1 VDCQGI
7 ATASHSCFEAVCL
20 TSALFH
26 KPTSTPGQPLPTPR
40 LRIWCWQTRWAVRG
54 GNWVRRT
61 ETSLSGGT
69 LLYSVFFNNK
79 PAPLTSH
86 MHYFCT
92 RERDHVHSFLRHIDY
107 CGNIVSH
114 IAVGHSVGDCITELA
129 LHTFRITIDRGDY
142 TTAYTTMVDHGGP
155 WRPRSSTMVLTMV
168 AAVVEHR
175 GAQQANAWGGIKEQ
189 SMVNHGWC
197 RLSCLYL
204 QMQS

>member
-1 VDCQGI
+1 MSGYNPPLCRRGLSRDRHCLSLLFWSSMPHLCSLSQAHLHAR
-7 ATASHSCFEAVCL
+7 ATVADAPAAYLVL
-20 TSALFH
+20 T
-26 KPTSTPGQPLPTPR
+26 
-40 LRIWCWQTRWAVRG
+40 TRWAVRG

-129 LHTFRITIDRGDY
+129 LHTFRITIDRGCY
-142 TTAYTTMVDHGGP
+142 TTAYTTMHGRP
-155 WRPRSSTMVLTMV
+155 WWSMAPTVIHHGVNHGSRRGWAPRSSTGKRVGRHQG
-168 AAVVEHR
+168 AV
-175 GAQQANAWGGIKEQ
+175 
-189 SMVNHGWC
+189 HG
-197 RLSCLYL
+197 
-204 QMQS
+204 